1 MRRTIIFLLFLIFS
15 TFSSQA
21 QENQFAQ
28 FDFLFGSWSGEGK
41 GFGNS
46 TSAITA
52 SYNLAMNDTYIEV
65 VHDSQFVPSADKPEG
80 EHHVDKGFISF
91 DKIRNTFVFRQFNNE
106 GYVNQYLLVDS
117 LSAENKLVFE
127 TEIIENFMPGGKARW
142 TVVKISD
149 AEIETIFDVSFP
161 GKDYSCFGTNRMR
174 KWSKSIRSFVRKI
187 HLFYQFLKPWIIPH
201 KVKNRIYSN
210 RGHIK

>member
-1 MRRTIIFLLFLIFS
+1 MIKIQGIFFLIILTIF
-15 TFSSQA
+15 QCNA
-21 QENQFAQ
+21 QDHQYAQ
-28 FDFLFGSWSGEGK
+28 FDFLFGSWSGEGL

-46 TSAITA
+46 TSAIKA

-65 VHDSQFVPSADKPEG
+65 VHDSQFVPTANKPEG

-117 LSAENKLVFE
+117 LSTDKKLVFE

-149 AEIETIFDVSFP
+149 EEIETIFDVSFP
-161 GKDYSCFGTNRMR
+161 GKEYSCFGTNRI
-174 KWSKSIRSFVRKI
+174 K
-187 HLFYQFLKPWIIPH
+187 
-201 KVKNRIYSN
+201 KVE
-210 RGHIK
+210 